1 MVVNQLAIYT
11 QNDKGNVYNILKIL
25 GDNKINILS
34 LNLADTEDFGILRLI
49 TEDNPKAQK
58 VLTDYGYM
66 TTLTDLLAIDV
77 KNEPGDLEKILK
89 KLADNKINIEYIY
102 SYTKDGTT
110 SILVKTDDLEAT
122 RKVLEEQ
129 K

>member
-1 MVVNQLAIYT
+1 MVINQLAIYT

-25 GDNKINILS
+25 GDNNINILS

-49 TEDNPKAQK
+49 TEDNKKAQN
-58 VLTDYGYM
+58 VLVASGYM
-66 TTLTDLLAIDV
+66 TTLTDLLSISV

-102 SYTKDGTT
+102 SYSNNGTT
-110 SILVKTDDLEAT
+110 YILVKTDNLDITKQILE
-122 RKVLEEQ
+122 
-129 K
+129 

>member
-25 GDNKINILS
+25 GDKKINIVS

-49 TEDNPKAQK
+49 TEDNKKAQEA
-58 VLTDYGYM
+58 LIENGYM
-66 TTLTDLLAIDV
+66 TTLTDLLSIKV

-89 KLADNKINIEYIY
+89 KIADAKVNIEYIY
-102 SYTKDGTT
+102 SYSKDGFTY
-110 SILVKTDDLEAT
+110 ILIKTDDLLAT
-122 RKVLEEQ
+122 EKLLA
-129 K
+129 

>member
-1 MVVNQLAIYT
+1 MIVNQLAIYT

-25 GDNKINILS
+25 GENKINIES

-58 VLTDYGYM
+58 VLTDAGYM
-66 TTLTDLLAIDV
+66 TILTDLLSIKV

-89 KLADNKINIEYIY
+89 KLADDKMNIEYIY
-102 SYTKDGTT
+102 SYSKDGTT
-110 SILVKTDDLEAT
+110 YILIKTDDLEKT
-122 RKVLEEQ
+122 KKILE
-129 K
+129 